1 MVRAVAVR
9 AVAVTVAADSAV
21 VLEVVMAAMA
31 VEETRGVPDRQLR
44 WHPGVTSVRNS
55 YPTHANQ
62 L

>member
-44 WHPGVTSVRNS
+44 WHP
-55 YPTHANQ
+55 
-62 L
+62 